1 MIKRGSDQK
10 EEKKLL
16 KNRKIFENA
25 NLIGFKFE
33 FYTMFNCSKQ

>member
-1 MIKRGSDQK
+1 MINRENDQK

-16 KNRKIFENA
+16 KNRIMFENA

-33 FYTMFNCSKQ
+33 Y